1 MQQCLVYVGV
11 TKMTD
16 TASWITFGKDRY
28 HLNEEMAKWCRD
40 KFGLGGYIPP
50 ADGPW
55 MMRTMFGN
63 TTFAFKEQKHYN
75 WFVLRWIHGK

>member
-1 MQQCLVYVGV
+1 MQQSLKSSQAKARPFEV
-11 TKMTD
+11 
-16 TASWITFGKDRY
+16 TFGKDRF

-63 TTFAFKEQKHYN
+63 TTFAFRDEKQYT
-75 WFVLRWIHGK
+75 WFILRWQ